1 MIEEVVEVTDELM
14 AAVELL
20 LPQLSPSPAAP
31 ARRLEMEDIIASP
44 RNALFI
50 ARDPDQNDEI
60 VGMATLA
67 MYRTPTGLHAW
78 IEDVVVDEG
87 ARGKGFGAAL
97 TQACIQAAA
106 SAGAHGVNLTSRPA
120 RQAANRLYQ
129 RMGFVRRE
137 TNVYYYPLTL
147 TPDAECRNSGI
158 CWKQPSGSS
167 KIVAGA
173 SCYIIFGFSSMI
185 NNSSWLE
192 VSLTVD
198 GEMAEAVAEVLA
210 RFIPNGVAIES
221 TAIYADPEDEG
232 YPIGPLRVCGY
243 LPVDDRLEETRH
255 KVEEALWYLGRI
267 SPLPAP
273 QFRTV
278 QEQDWAEA
286 WKQHYHPIAI
296 GQRLIIV
303 PAWLE
308 SPDPARIPIRMDP
321 GMAFGTGTHPTT
333 QLCLELAETVLTG
346 QDQTPATLRAR

>member
-1 MIEEVVEVTDELM
+1 MMKNT
-14 AAVELL
+14 
-20 LPQLSPSPAAP
+20 
-31 ARRLEMEDIIASP
+31 
-44 RNALFI
+44 
-50 ARDPDQNDEI
+50 
-60 VGMATLA
+60 
-67 MYRTPTGLHAW
+67 
-78 IEDVVVDEG
+78 
-87 ARGKGFGAAL
+87 
-97 TQACIQAAA
+97 
-106 SAGAHGVNLTSRPA
+106 
-120 RQAANRLYQ
+120 
-129 RMGFVRRE
+129 
-137 TNVYYYPLTL
+137 
-147 TPDAECRNSGI
+147 
-158 CWKQPSGSS
+158 
-167 KIVAGA
+167 
-173 SCYIIFGFSSMI
+173 
-185 NNSSWLE
+185 SWLE

-221 TAIYADPEDEG
+221 TAIYADLEDEG

-243 LPVDDRLEETRH
+243 LPVDDRLEERRH

-346 QDQTPATLRAR
+346 QDSNTSDPQRAAIDVGCGSGILSVAAIKLGVARALGVDIDPRAVEVSLENAALNGVAEYYSAGNGSVAEITRGDFSLRQASLVFANILAPILIRLFEDGLAELVSPGGNLILSGILADQQQAVLEAASAHGMTLHAHRQINDWVALCVERK

>member
-1 MIEEVVEVTDELM
+1 
-14 AAVELL
+14 
-20 LPQLSPSPAAP
+20 
-31 ARRLEMEDIIASP
+31 
-44 RNALFI
+44 
-50 ARDPDQNDEI
+50 
-60 VGMATLA
+60 
-67 MYRTPTGLHAW
+67 
-78 IEDVVVDEG
+78 
-87 ARGKGFGAAL
+87 
-97 TQACIQAAA
+97 
-106 SAGAHGVNLTSRPA
+106 
-120 RQAANRLYQ
+120 
-129 RMGFVRRE
+129 
-137 TNVYYYPLTL
+137 
-147 TPDAECRNSGI
+147 
-158 CWKQPSGSS
+158 
-167 KIVAGA
+167 
-173 SCYIIFGFSSMI
+173 
-185 NNSSWLE
+185 
-192 VSLTVD
+192 VD

-210 RFIPNGVAIES
+210 RFVPNGVAIES

-243 LPVDDRLEETRH
+243 LPVDGRLEDTRH

-333 QLCLELAETVLTG
+333 QLCLELAETVLTER
-346 QDQTPATLRAR
+346 DQNDNGPQSAVIDVGCGSGILSVAAIKLGTARALGVDIDPRAVEVSLENAVLNGVAEVYSAGTGSVAEIVRGDFGLRQAPLVFANILAPILIRLFEDGLAELVSPGGHLILSGILAEQESEVLAAAIAHGLTLHAHRQIKDWVALCVQ